1 MYSLFLDDNLREGI
15 VKSRDLIEKNEEFY
29 LSLYEVFNGFLRW
42 IVQLMNK
49 AHSIK
54 KLPLFVDI
62 IRVICKMVLTPT
74 PKTQL

>member
-49 AHSIK
+49 VHSIK
-54 KLPLFVDI
+54 NLPLFVDI